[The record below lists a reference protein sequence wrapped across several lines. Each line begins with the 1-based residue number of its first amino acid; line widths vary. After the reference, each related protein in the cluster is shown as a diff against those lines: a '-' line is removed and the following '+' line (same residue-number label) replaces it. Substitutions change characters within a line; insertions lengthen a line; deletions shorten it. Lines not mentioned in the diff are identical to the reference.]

1 MNIFHH
7 QKNSVTMH
15 GETGVSLTYCGH
27 FFNIYGD
34 ESLSCIPATHI
45 KSCVSHI
52 ARKQRKKAKNTLSTN
67 VSCLIYSPISLNFY
81 LLLEILSWALCPGLP

>member
-15 GETGVSLTYCGH
+15 GETGVSLTYCGR
-27 FFNIYGD
+27 FSTSTFD
-34 ESLSCIPATHI
+34 ESLSCIPVTHI

-52 ARKQRKKAKNTLSTN
+52 ARKQRKKATNT
-67 VSCLIYSPISLNFY
+67 
-81 LLLEILSWALCPGLP
+81 